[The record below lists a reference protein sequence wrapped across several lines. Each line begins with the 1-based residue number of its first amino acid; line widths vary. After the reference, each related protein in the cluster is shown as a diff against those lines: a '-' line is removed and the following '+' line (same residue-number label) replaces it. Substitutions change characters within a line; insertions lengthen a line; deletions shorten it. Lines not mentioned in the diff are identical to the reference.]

1 MKNIFKNKKVVA
13 FGIVGFFAV
22 ALVTAG
28 LVSYLSNP
36 ISSSFNVTS
45 PMEVTISPATAEI
58 YGGESV
64 AYEIIVKNSASVPI
78 TGKTSI
84 TVTNPEGV
92 KCDNFDSIMVGMIT
106 PWEIAPVNILSES
119 EDSGSCWTIG
129 ANRIGL
135 MFGPVEDTYEV
146 GRIDNISVEATLK
159 QNAIGTYTF
168 NVQILEPTA

>member
-1 MKNIFKNKKVVA
+1 MNKRKLML
-13 FGIVGFFAV
+13 FGVLGLFAL
-22 ALVTAG
+22 ALVSAG

-36 ISSSFNVTS
+36 ISSSFNVES
-45 PMEVTISPATAEI
+45 PMEVTISPAIAEI
-58 YGGESV
+58 YGGDPV
-64 AYEIIVKNSASVPI
+64 TYEIIVKNLASVPI

-168 NVQILEPTA
+168 NVQILEPTV